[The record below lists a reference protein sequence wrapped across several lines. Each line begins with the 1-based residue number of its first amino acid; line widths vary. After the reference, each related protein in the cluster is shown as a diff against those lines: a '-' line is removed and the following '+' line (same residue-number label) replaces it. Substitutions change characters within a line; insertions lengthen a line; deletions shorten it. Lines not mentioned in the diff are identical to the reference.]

1 MNKQPKRKA
10 RRSIAARLVLWIGLL
25 IYGVVLF
32 SCAAAV
38 RAQRSPR
45 VIVAARSVSS
55 VRSTPIPVPGAL
67 ELNSASV
74 EELQALPG
82 IGPALAQAIVDYRA
96 GQPFYFKED
105 LMNVPGI
112 GEKRYQALAD
122 QIAVIPPS
130 ASATPSPQEAL
141 QPESTPAWR

>member
-45 VIVAARSVSS
+45 VIVAARSVSP

>member
-1 MNKQPKRKA
+1 MNKQPQRKA
-10 RRSIAARLVLWIGLL
+10 RRSIAARLVIWIGLL
-25 IYGVVLF
+25 IYAIVLF

-38 RAQRSPR
+38 RARRNPA
-45 VIVAARSVSS
+45 VTLAARPVSPA
-55 VRSTPIPVPGAL
+55 RSTSAPRPGAL
-67 ELNSASV
+67 ELNSASA

-112 GEKRYQALAD
+112 GEKRYQALSD
-122 QIAVIPPS
+122 QIAVIPPP
-130 ASATPSPQEAL
+130 ASATPSLQEAL

>member
-1 MNKQPKRKA
+1 MNKQPQRKA

-25 IYGVVLF
+25 IYAVVLF

-38 RAQRSPR
+38 RARRNPA
-45 VIVAARSVSS
+45 VTLAARPVSP
-55 VRSTPIPVPGAL
+55 VCSTPVPMPGAL
-67 ELNSASV
+67 ELNSASA

-96 GQPFYFKED
+96 EQPFYFKED

-112 GEKRYQALAD
+112 GEKRYQALSD

-130 ASATPSPQEAL
+130 ASATPSLQEAL
-141 QPESTPAWR
+141 QPESTPAWH

>member
-25 IYGVVLF
+25 IYAVVLF

-38 RAQRSPR
+38 RARRNPA
-45 VIVAARSVSS
+45 VTLAARPVSP
-55 VRSTPIPVPGAL
+55 VCSTPVPMPGAL
-67 ELNSASV
+67 ELNSASA

-112 GEKRYQALAD
+112 GEKRYQALSD
-122 QIAVIPPS
+122 QIVVIPPP
-130 ASATPSPQEAL
+130 ASATPSLLEAL

>member
-1 MNKQPKRKA
+1 MNKQTKRKA

-25 IYGVVLF
+25 IYAVVLF

-45 VIVAARSVSS
+45 IIVAARPVSPA
-55 VRSTPIPVPGAL
+55 RSTSTPRPGAL
-67 ELNSASV
+67 ELNSASA

-112 GEKRYQALAD
+112 GEKRYQALSD
-122 QIAVIPPS
+122 QIAVIPPP
-130 ASATPSPQEAL
+130 ASATPSLQEAL

>member
-25 IYGVVLF
+25 IYAVVLF

-45 VIVAARSVSS
+45 VIVAARPVSP
-55 VRSTPIPVPGAL
+55 VCSTPVPMPGAL
-67 ELNSASV
+67 ELNSASA

-130 ASATPSPQEAL
+130 ASATPSLQEAL

>member
-25 IYGVVLF
+25 IYAVVLF

-38 RAQRSPR
+38 RARRNPA
-45 VIVAARSVSS
+45 VTLAARPVSP
-55 VRSTPIPVPGAL
+55 VCSTPVPMPGAL
-67 ELNSASV
+67 ELNSASA

-112 GEKRYQALAD
+112 GEKRYQALSD

-130 ASATPSPQEAL
+130 ASATPSLQEAL
-141 QPESTPAWR
+141 QPESTPAWH